1 MTNSASTPALS
12 LPAPV
17 VQYLDENDLLVEA
30 IKQNQNLG
38 RLHECV
44 QYQLQLQQNLVHLA
58 MHAEDQFRQ
67 RAAHARDGDYE
78 QRVAVP
84 HEHGARADERA
95 RAGPRGPGALAP
107 DLQRARSE
115 FRQLAPCLREG
126 LEEFFGARLERYV
139 TSRKQRVKSVALKY
153 KCKMTN

>member
-1 MTNSASTPALS
+1 MTGP
-12 LPAPV
+12 
-17 VQYLDENDLLVEA
+17 
-30 IKQNQNLG
+30 NLG
-38 RLHECV
+38 VRV
-44 QYQLQLQQNLVHLA
+44 TLA
-58 MHAEDQFRQ
+58 MADSP
-67 RAAHARDGDYE
+67 AAVTCAGVSDLP
-78 QRVAVP
+78 VP

-107 DLQRARSE
+107 HLQRARSE